1 MTESLL
7 SRRLSRR
14 AFLRLSLLASIGLG
28 VAAIER
34 MTQPVGAVTYLRW
47 LARGRTLAAFGPPA
61 VVGLGSCPGYGPD
74 LLDCLRSTWQQ
85 AAMPEVQGKR
95 VLVKP
100 NLVDVVDGHPA
111 TTAPEVVGAVLDL
124 LHDLGAARVVV
135 GDGPAFRR
143 EAASV
148 VTATGLDGV
157 LARRGIP
164 FIDLNY
170 DDPKPVPLR
179 DGWFTNREAELIVS
193 VPRLKTHH
201 WTRVS
206 LSLKNLIGVVPGAR
220 YGWPKNIVHVNAITP
235 SILGI
240 YNCMPPVVA
249 VVDGVI
255 GMEHDGPLFGTP
267 VHHGMLTVGA
277 DPVAVD
283 ILCARLMGI
292 ALTRT
297 DHPMLAA
304 WAGLG
309 QGDDIEVRGAR
320 PEDLQ
325 RSYAPPPGF

>member
-1 MTESLL
+1 
-7 SRRLSRR
+7 
-14 AFLRLSLLASIGLG
+14 LASIGLG

-179 DGWFTNREAELIVS
+179 DGWFTNHHQLWLPRHVREAELIVS